1 MVVATTMVGA
11 VAPAGN
17 GRERPG
23 GAGGGITLLLA
34 NEAESQINI
43 HYPYFST
50 NILKSCKYK
59 VLLKKSW
66 SLRVV

>member
-1 MVVATTMVGA
+1 MA
-11 VAPAGN
+11 
-17 GRERPG
+17 G

-43 HYPYFST
+43 HYPYFSS

-59 VLLKKSW
+59 DLLIKSW